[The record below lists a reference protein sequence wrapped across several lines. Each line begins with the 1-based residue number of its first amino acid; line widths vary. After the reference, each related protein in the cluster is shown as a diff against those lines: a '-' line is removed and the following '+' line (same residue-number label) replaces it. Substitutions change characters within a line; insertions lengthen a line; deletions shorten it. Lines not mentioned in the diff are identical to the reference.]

1 MIELLRN
8 NIMPAALSLLPEKMD
23 SPEARAILVAIA
35 LQETALRH
43 RYQVGVPE
51 KGLREGKFGFGLW
64 QFELPQVGLILR
76 HPVVG
81 PLAQN
86 VLATLVYEPG
96 DPPHERI
103 HAAMEHNDIL
113 QCAFS
118 RLLLWPDAAPLPKRD
133 DVQGS
138 LATYLRV
145 WKPGRPRPLDWPHN
159 YALAWLP

>member
-8 NIMPAALSLLPEKMD
+8 HIIPAALSLLPDKMD

-43 RYQVGVPE
+43 RYQVGGPAR
-51 KGLREGKFGFGLW
+51 GLLQW
-64 QFELPQVGLILR
+64 ELAQVGLVLR
-76 HPVVG
+76 HEVVG
-81 PLAQN
+81 PIARR
-86 VLATLVYEPG
+86 VLSELLYAPG
-96 DPPHERI
+96 DPPHTHI

-113 QCAFS
+113 QMAFS

-145 WKPGRPRPLDWPHN
+145 WRPGKPRPLDWPAN
-159 YALAWLP
+159 WAEAWLP

>member
-8 NIMPAALSLLPEKMD
+8 NIIPAALSLLPDKMD
-23 SPEARAILVAIA
+23 SPEARAILIAIA
-35 LQETALRH
+35 LQESALRY
-43 RYQVGVPE
+43 RRQVGGPAL
-51 KGLREGKFGFGLW
+51 GLLQW
-64 QFELPQVGLILR
+64 ELPQVGLVLR

-86 VLATLVYEPG
+86 VLKVLVYDHG
-96 DPPHERI
+96 DPPHEHI

-113 QCAFS
+113 QMAFS

-145 WKPGRPRPLDWPHN
+145 WRPGRPHPEKWPAN
-159 YALAWLP
+159 WAAAWLP

>member
-1 MIELLRN
+1 MSPDDFSNHIL
-8 NIMPAALSLLPEKMD
+8 PAALSLLPAKMD
-23 SPEARAILVAIA
+23 TPEARALLIAIA
-35 LQETALRH
+35 LQESALKH
-43 RYQVGVPE
+43 RRQVGGPA
-51 KGLREGKFGFGLW
+51 LGLW
-64 QFELPQVGLILR
+64 QFELPQVGLVLR
-76 HPVVG
+76 HEVVG
-81 PLAQN
+81 PLARN

-113 QCAFS
+113 QAAFS

-145 WKPGRPRPLDWPHN
+145 WRPGRPRPETWPAN
-159 YALAWLP
+159 WAAAWLP

>member
-1 MIELLRN
+1 MIEILRN
-8 NIMPAALSLLPEKMD
+8 DIIPAALSLLPEKMD
-23 SPEARAILVAIA
+23 TPEARAILIAIA

-43 RYQVGVPE
+43 RRQVGGPAL
-51 KGLREGKFGFGLW
+51 GLLQW
-64 QFELPQVGLILR
+64 ELPQVGLILR

-81 PLAQN
+81 PLARN
-86 VLATLVYEPG
+86 VLATLVYDPG

-113 QCAFS
+113 QAAFS

-145 WKPGRPRPLDWPHN
+145 WRPGRPRPETWPAN
-159 YALAWLP
+159 WSAAWLP

>member
-8 NIMPAALSLLPEKMD
+8 NIIPAALSLLPEKMD

-51 KGLREGKFGFGLW
+51 QGLREGKFGFGLW

-76 HPVVG
+76 HDVVG
-81 PLAQN
+81 PLARN
-86 VLATLVYEPG
+86 VLKALVYDPG

-113 QCAFS
+113 QAAFS

-145 WKPGRPRPLDWPHN
+145 WRPGRARPEIWPAN
-159 YALAWLP
+159 WAAAWMP